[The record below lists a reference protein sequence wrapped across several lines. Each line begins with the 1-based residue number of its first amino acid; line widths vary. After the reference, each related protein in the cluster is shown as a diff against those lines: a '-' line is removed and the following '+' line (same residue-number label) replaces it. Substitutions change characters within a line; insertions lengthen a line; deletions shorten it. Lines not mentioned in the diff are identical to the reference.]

1 MKTRREEILDIATQI
16 MCAVINNQ
24 GNIAYMTG
32 KEYVKLAKKEAEEGK
47 IAVRKI
53 RQDVN
58 AKIKKAEKDKEIS
71 EDDMKKLE
79 KQVQDL
85 TDLTI
90 KTIDDVLAKKEKEI
104 TTV

>member
-1 MKTRREEILDIATQI
+1 MPVDAKTEERR
-16 MCAVINNQ
+16 
-24 GNIAYMTG
+24 

-53 RQDVN
+53 RQDIN
-58 AKIKKAEKDKEIS
+58 AKIKKSEKDKEIS
-71 EDDMKKLE
+71 EDDMKKFE
-79 KQVQDL
+79 KQIQDL